1 MHSAMKKYI
10 ILICGILTASVLDAQ
25 DLIIL
30 HTNDTHS
37 QLEVIGVGKGKDKG
51 GVSRRMEYFNQ
62 VRAEGPDVLILD
74 AGDYNQ
80 GTPYFTVFKGD
91 VEVDLMNALGYDVVA
106 LGNHEFD
113 NGMQELA
120 RRLENAEYETVC
132 ANYDFKGTPL
142 EDYIQPYTIVERAGR
157 RIGIIGLTV
166 RLDGV
171 VSAHCREGLVYQDP
185 IQVANDLALMLR
197 NEMGC
202 DLIIALSH
210 LGYSGKMSDIELAK
224 NSREIDLIVG
234 GHSHTF
240 LKTERVYQ
248 NLDGRDVVIVQ
259 DGAQGEW
266 VGRFDITFN

>member
-1 MHSAMKKYI
+1 
-10 ILICGILTASVLDAQ
+10 
-25 DLIIL
+25 
-30 HTNDTHS
+30 
-37 QLEVIGVGKGKDKG
+37 
-51 GVSRRMEYFNQ
+51 
-62 VRAEGPDVLILD
+62 
-74 AGDYNQ
+74 
-80 GTPYFTVFKGD
+80 
-91 VEVDLMNALGYDVVA
+91 
-106 LGNHEFD
+106 
-113 NGMQELA
+113 
-120 RRLENAEYETVC
+120 
-132 ANYDFKGTPL
+132 
-142 EDYIQPYTIVERAGR
+142 
-157 RIGIIGLTV
+157 
-166 RLDGV
+166 
-171 VSAHCREGLVYQDP
+171 
-185 IQVANDLALMLR
+185 MLR